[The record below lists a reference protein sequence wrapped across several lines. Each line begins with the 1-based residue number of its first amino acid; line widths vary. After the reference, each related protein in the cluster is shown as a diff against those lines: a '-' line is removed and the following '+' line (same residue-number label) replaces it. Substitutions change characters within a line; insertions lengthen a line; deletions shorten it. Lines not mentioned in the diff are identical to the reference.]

1 VSDAALDD
9 VVEVRIREC
18 GDVEGCIELTREV
31 HIVDQYPLVPQ
42 ANIAEFLSSPRL
54 IVAWVARRS
63 GRIVGHVALH

>member
-1 VSDAALDD
+1 VSDAALNDT
-9 VVEVRIREC
+9 VEVRIREY
-18 GDVEGCIELTREV
+18 GDLEGCIELTREV